1 MKPFIFKKL
10 LRFTLV
16 ALAIPALSFGD
27 VEWLYNGSNLITEQN
42 VESGSRGWIL
52 KVSANGNGF
61 LQCTGIQQSG
71 TNVAG
76 SVTSR
81 RFLDMDAPIKNAAG
95 DEFKINKL
103 ANSLFYKN
111 TAIDTVRLP
120 SSITV
125 LSYNLFREATN
136 LKQVY
141 MDSRKIKSFDY
152 YPFYNCDA
160 LTNISTLVFDEVTLI
175 RESAF
180 FSCANLVG
188 DIVIN
193 NDKVT
198 LEHSIFKESPKIKS
212 FTINGDYKGNI
223 PSSMFYGCKALTY
236 VQFSTSTVSRA
247 SSIGEMAFYNCSAL
261 ATVKPF
267 VFDRLT
273 SIGKWAF
280 ESCKNLKG
288 DFVNTY
294 KGNVSIGASTFY
306 LSKVSSV
313 RFDGNITSIGARF
326 LQEAKSVTN
335 LYFGSTSSAMN
346 VGDCFIY
353 GCTALK
359 TLYMP
364 SRPNSFGKLSF
375 GSLNNRQMVI
385 YSHKYDNGAGGWL
398 GAGKY
403 TPWKSLSAA
412 DKNSWLNLAASTKA
426 ARGWPVNKNPAGV
439 TTSASIVSAT
449 PQWIITIPFHGLVL
463 EVE

>member
-1 MKPFIFKKL
+1 MFKSFIRL
-10 LRFTLV
+10 SLV
-16 ALAIPALSFGD
+16 AFAIPLLSFGD

-52 KVSANGNGF
+52 KVAANGAGF
-61 LQCTGIQQSG
+61 LQCTGVQQSG

-95 DEFKINKL
+95 AEFKINKL

-125 LSYNLFREATN
+125 LSYNLFRDSTS

-141 MDSRKIKSFDY
+141 MNSRKIKSFDSF
-152 YPFYNCDA
+152 PFYNCNA
-160 LTNISTLVFDEVTLI
+160 LTNISTLIFDDVTSI
-175 RESAF
+175 TDNAF
-180 FSCANLVG
+180 YSCDNLVA

-198 LEHSIFKESPKIKS
+198 FGHSIFRESPKIKS
-212 FTINGDYKGNI
+212 FTINGDYKGKI
-223 PSSMFYGCKALTY
+223 PDSMFYGCKALTY
-236 VQFSTSTVSRA
+236 VQFSTSEVSRA
-247 SSIGEMAFYNCSAL
+247 TSIGECAFYNCSAL
-261 ATVKPF
+261 ATIKPF
-267 VFDRLT
+267 AFDRLT
-273 SIGKWAF
+273 SIGRWAF
-280 ESCKNLKG
+280 DSCKNLKG

-294 KGNVSIGASTFY
+294 NGNVSIGATTFFG
-306 LSKVSSV
+306 SKVTSV
-313 RFDGNITSIGARF
+313 RFDGHITSIGGRF
-326 LQEAKSVTN
+326 CQGDTSLTN
-335 LYFGSTSSAMN
+335 VYFASTSSTMD
-346 VGDCFIY
+346 VGECFIY
-353 GCTALK
+353 GCKGLK

-364 SRPNSFGKLSF
+364 SRPKSFGKLSF
-375 GSLNNRQMVI
+375 GDLNNRQMVI

-412 DKNSWLNLAASTKA
+412 DKNSWLNLADKTKE

>member
-1 MKPFIFKKL
+1 MFKSFIRL
-10 LRFTLV
+10 SLV
-16 ALAIPALSFGD
+16 AFAIPLLSFGD

-52 KVSANGNGF
+52 KVAANGAGF
-61 LQCTGIQQSG
+61 LQCTGVQQSG

-95 DEFKINKL
+95 AEFKINKL
-103 ANSLFYKN
+103 AGLLFYKN

-125 LSYNLFREATN
+125 LSYNLFREAPN

-141 MDSRKIKSFDY
+141 MDSRKIKEVGS
-152 YPFYNCDA
+152 YPFYGCIA

-175 RESAF
+175 RENAF
-180 FSCANLVG
+180 CACNNLVA

-198 LEHSIFKESPKIKS
+198 LMGGIFRQCPKIKS

-236 VQFSTSTVSRA
+236 VQFSTSEVSRA
-247 SSIGEMAFYNCSAL
+247 TSIGESAFYGCSAL

-273 SIGKWAF
+273 SIGNAAF
-280 ESCKNLKG
+280 STCKNLKG

-294 KGNVSIGASTFY
+294 NGNVSIGSSTFSD
-306 LSKVSSV
+306 SKVTSV
-313 RFDGNITSIGARF
+313 RFDGHITSIGKYFCRGDPS
-326 LQEAKSVTN
+326 LTN
-335 LYFGSTSSAMN
+335 VYFASTSSTMD
-346 VGDCFIY
+346 VGESFIY
-353 GCTALK
+353 GCSGLK
-359 TLYMP
+359 TLHMP
-364 SRPNSFGKLSF
+364 SHPKSFGKLSF
-375 GSLNNRQMVI
+375 AALNNRQMVI
-385 YSHKYDNGAGGWL
+385 YSHKYDNGVGGWL
-398 GAGKY
+398 GVGKY

-412 DKNSWLNLAASTKA
+412 DKNSWLNLADKTKE

-439 TTSASIVSAT
+439 TLGASIVSST
-449 PQWIITIPFHGLVL
+449 PQWIVTIPFHGLVF

>member
-1 MKPFIFKKL
+1 MFKSFIRL
-10 LRFTLV
+10 SLV
-16 ALAIPALSFGD
+16 AFAIPLLSFGD

-52 KVSANGNGF
+52 KVAANGAGF
-61 LQCTGIQQSG
+61 LQCTGVQQSG

-95 DEFKINKL
+95 AEFKINKL

-125 LSYNLFREATN
+125 LSYNLFRDSTS

-141 MDSRKIKSFDY
+141 MNSRKIKSFDSF
-152 YPFYNCDA
+152 PFYNCNA
-160 LTNISTLVFDEVTLI
+160 LTNISTLIFDDVTSI
-175 RESAF
+175 TDNAF
-180 FSCANLVG
+180 YSCDNLVA

-198 LEHSIFKESPKIKS
+198 FGHSIFRESPKIKS
-212 FTINGDYKGNI
+212 FTINGDYKGKI
-223 PSSMFYGCKALTY
+223 PDAMFYGCKALTY
-236 VQFSTSTVSRA
+236 VQFSTSEVSRA
-247 SSIGEMAFYNCSAL
+247 TSIGECAFYNCSAL
-261 ATVKPF
+261 ATIKPF
-267 VFDRLT
+267 AFDRLT
-273 SIGKWAF
+273 SIGRWAF
-280 ESCKNLKG
+280 DSCKNLKG

-294 KGNVSIGASTFY
+294 NGNVSIGATTFFG
-306 LSKVSSV
+306 SKVTSV
-313 RFDGNITSIGARF
+313 RFDGHITSIGGRF
-326 LQEAKSVTN
+326 CQGDTSLTN
-335 LYFGSTSSAMN
+335 VYFASTSSTMD
-346 VGDCFIY
+346 VGECFIY
-353 GCTALK
+353 GCKGLK

-364 SRPNSFGKLSF
+364 SRPKSFGKLSF
-375 GSLNNRQMVI
+375 GDLNNRQMVI

-412 DKNSWLNLAASTKA
+412 DKNSWLNLAAKTKE

-439 TTSASIVSAT
+439 TTSASIVST
-449 PQWIITIPFHGLVL
+449 IPQWIITIPFHGLVL

>member
-1 MKPFIFKKL
+1 MFKSFIRL
-10 LRFTLV
+10 SLV
-16 ALAIPALSFGD
+16 AFAIPLLSFGD

-95 DEFKINKL
+95 AEFKINKL

-125 LSYNLFREATN
+125 LSDSLFREAPN

-141 MDSRKIKSFDY
+141 MDSRKIKEVGS
-152 YPFYNCDA
+152 YPFYGCIA

-175 RESAF
+175 RENAF
-180 FSCANLVG
+180 CACNNLVA

-198 LEHSIFKESPKIKS
+198 LMGGIFRQCPKIKS

-236 VQFSTSTVSRA
+236 VQFSTSEVSRA
-247 SSIGEMAFYNCSAL
+247 TSIGECAFYNCSAL

-294 KGNVSIGASTFY
+294 NGNVSIGSSTFSD
-306 LSKVSSV
+306 SKVTSV
-313 RFDGNITSIGARF
+313 RFDGHITSIGKYFCRGDPS
-326 LQEAKSVTN
+326 LTN
-335 LYFGSTSSAMN
+335 VYFASTSSTMD
-346 VGDCFIY
+346 VGESFIY
-353 GCTALK
+353 GCSGLK
-359 TLYMP
+359 TLHMP
-364 SRPNSFGKLSF
+364 SHPKSFGKLSF
-375 GSLNNRQMVI
+375 AALNNRQMVI
-385 YSHKYDNGAGGWL
+385 YSHKYDNGVGGWL
-398 GAGKY
+398 GVGKY

-412 DKNSWLNLAASTKA
+412 DKNSWLNLADKTKE

-439 TTSASIVSAT
+439 TLGASIVSST
-449 PQWIITIPFHGLVL
+449 PQWIVTIPFHGLVF

>member
-1 MKPFIFKKL
+1 MKAIKIAMLALVVPF
-10 LRFTLV
+10 
-16 ALAIPALSFGD
+16 LSFGD

-52 KVSANGNGF
+52 KVAANGAGF
-61 LQCTGIQQSG
+61 LQCTGVQQSG

-95 DEFKINKL
+95 AEFKINKL

-125 LSYNLFREATN
+125 LSYNLFRDSTS

-141 MDSRKIKSFDY
+141 MNSRKIKSFDSF
-152 YPFYNCDA
+152 PFYNCNA
-160 LTNISTLVFDEVTLI
+160 LTNISTLIFDDVTSI
-175 RESAF
+175 TDNAF
-180 FSCANLVG
+180 YSCDNLVA

-198 LEHSIFKESPKIKS
+198 FGHSIFRESPKIKS
-212 FTINGDYKGNI
+212 FTINGDYKGKI
-223 PSSMFYGCKALTY
+223 PDSMFYGCKALTY
-236 VQFSTSTVSRA
+236 VQFSTSEVSRA
-247 SSIGEMAFYNCSAL
+247 TSIGECAFYNCSDL
-261 ATVKPF
+261 ATIKPF
-267 VFDRLT
+267 AFDRLT
-273 SIGKWAF
+273 SIGRWAF
-280 ESCKNLKG
+280 DSCKNLKG

-294 KGNVSIGASTFY
+294 NGNVSIGATTFFG
-306 LSKVSSV
+306 SKVTSV
-313 RFDGNITSIGARF
+313 RFDGHITSIGGRF
-326 LQEAKSVTN
+326 CQGDTSLTN
-335 LYFGSTSSAMN
+335 VYFASTSSTMD
-346 VGDCFIY
+346 VGECFIY
-353 GCTALK
+353 GCKGLK

-364 SRPNSFGKLSF
+364 SRPKSFGKLSF
-375 GSLNNRQMVI
+375 GDLNNRQMVI

-412 DKNSWLNLAASTKA
+412 DKNSWLNLADKTKEV
-426 ARGWPVNKNPAGV
+426 RGWPVNKNPAGV

-449 PQWIITIPFHGLVL
+449 PLWIVTIPFNGLVF

>member
-1 MKPFIFKKL
+1 MFKSFIRL
-10 LRFTLV
+10 SLV
-16 ALAIPALSFGD
+16 AFAIPLLSFGD

-52 KVSANGNGF
+52 KVAANGAGF
-61 LQCTGIQQSG
+61 LQCTGVQQSG

-95 DEFKINKL
+95 AEFKINKL

-125 LSYNLFREATN
+125 LSYNLFREAPY

-141 MDSRKIKSFDY
+141 MNSRKIKSFDH
-152 YPFYNCDA
+152 YPFYNCNA
-160 LTNISTLVFDEVTLI
+160 LTNISTLIFDDVTSI
-175 RESAF
+175 TDNAF
-180 FSCANLVG
+180 FSCDNLVA

-198 LEHSIFKESPKIKS
+198 LEHSIFKQSPKIKS

-223 PSSMFYGCKALTY
+223 PDSMFYGCKALTY
-236 VQFSTSTVSRA
+236 VQFSTSEVSRA
-247 SSIGEMAFYNCSAL
+247 TSIGECAFYNCSAL
-261 ATVKPF
+261 ATIKPF
-267 VFDRLT
+267 AFDRLT
-273 SIGKWAF
+273 SIGRWAF
-280 ESCKNLKG
+280 DSCKNLKG

-294 KGNVSIGASTFY
+294 NGNVSIGGTTF
-306 LSKVSSV
+306 LGSKVTSV
-313 RFDGNITSIGARF
+313 RFDGHITSIGGRF
-326 LQEAKSVTN
+326 CQGDTSLTN
-335 LYFGSTSSAMN
+335 VYFASTSSTMD
-346 VGDCFIY
+346 VGECFIY
-353 GCTALK
+353 GCKGLK

-364 SRPNSFGKLSF
+364 SRPKSFGKLSF
-375 GSLNNRQMVI
+375 GDLNNRQMVI

-412 DKNSWLNLAASTKA
+412 DKNSWLNLAAKTKE

-439 TTSASIVSAT
+439 TTSASILSTT

>member
-1 MKPFIFKKL
+1 MFKSFIRL
-10 LRFTLV
+10 SLV
-16 ALAIPALSFGD
+16 AFAIPLLSFGD

-52 KVSANGNGF
+52 KVSANGAGF

-95 DEFKINKL
+95 AEFKINKL
-103 ANSLFYKN
+103 AGLLFYKN

-125 LSYNLFREATN
+125 LSDSLFREAPN

-141 MDSRKIKSFDY
+141 MDSRKIKEVGS
-152 YPFYNCDA
+152 YPFYGCIA

-175 RESAF
+175 RENAF
-180 FSCANLVG
+180 CACNNLVA

-198 LEHSIFKESPKIKS
+198 LMGGIFRQCPKIKS

-236 VQFSTSTVSRA
+236 VQFSTSEVSRA
-247 SSIGEMAFYNCSAL
+247 TSIGESAFYGCSAL

-273 SIGKWAF
+273 SIGNAAF
-280 ESCKNLKG
+280 STCKNLKG

-294 KGNVSIGASTFY
+294 NGNVSIGSSTFSD
-306 LSKVSSV
+306 SKVTSV
-313 RFDGNITSIGARF
+313 RFDGHITSIGKYFCRGDPS
-326 LQEAKSVTN
+326 LTN
-335 LYFGSTSSAMN
+335 VYFASTSSTMD
-346 VGDCFIY
+346 VGESFIY
-353 GCTALK
+353 GCSGLK
-359 TLYMP
+359 TLHMP
-364 SRPNSFGKLSF
+364 SHPKSFGKLSF
-375 GSLNNRQMVI
+375 AALNNRQMVI
-385 YSHKYDNGAGGWL
+385 YSHKYDNGVGGWL
-398 GAGKY
+398 GVGKY

-412 DKNSWLNLAASTKA
+412 DKNSWLNLADKTK
-426 ARGWPVNKNPAGV
+426 
-439 TTSASIVSAT
+439 
-449 PQWIITIPFHGLVL
+449 
-463 EVE
+463 